1 MNKTKLLK
9 VVVVI
14 GLSLLL
20 VANLASIVFADDAT
34 YGWDDPTATSTQANT
49 SSNTTSNTTSNT
61 ATSNTYSN
69 TASTTNSLTTNI
81 TTETTGST
89 SNTNTSNT
97 SISTGN
103 ATTTLNTSTNET
115 SNEVNSLAYTGVES
129 NSVLVVIILIGAIVA
144 GYSLKKVKEYNNI

>member
-1 MNKTKLLK
+1 MSKSNLLK

-49 SSNTTSNTTSNT
+49 SSNTTSNT

>member
-1 MNKTKLLK
+1 MSKSNLLK

-20 VANLASIVFADDAT
+20 VANLASVVLADDAT
-34 YGWDDPTATSTQANT
+34 YGWDDPTATTTQT
-49 SSNTTSNTTSNT
+49 NTTNTTTNT
-61 ATSNTYSN
+61 ATGNTTYSN
-69 TASTTNSLTTNI
+69 TASTTNSSTTNI
-81 TTETTGST
+81 TTATTGST
-89 SNTNTSNT
+89 SNTNT

-129 NSVLVVIILIGAIVA
+129 NSVLVVVILVGAIIA

>member
-1 MNKTKLLK
+1 MSKSNLLK

-20 VANLASIVFADDAT
+20 VANLASVVLADDAT
-34 YGWDDPTATSTQANT
+34 YGWDDPTATTTQT
-49 SSNTTSNTTSNT
+49 NTTNTTTNT
-61 ATSNTYSN
+61 ATGNTTYSN
-69 TASTTNSLTTNI
+69 TASTTNSSTTNI
-81 TTETTGST
+81 TTATTGS
-89 SNTNTSNT
+89 T

-129 NSVLVVIILIGAIVA
+129 NSVLVVVILVGAIIA

>member
-34 YGWDDPTATSTQANT
+34 YGWDDPTATSTQA
-49 SSNTTSNTTSNT
+49 NTTSNTTSNT

>member
-1 MNKTKLLK
+1 MKKTSLLK

-49 SSNTTSNTTSNT
+49 SSNTTSNT

>member
-49 SSNTTSNTTSNT
+49 SSNTTSNT